1 MLKYT
6 VKRLLQSMITVL
18 LVVSVQL
25 ACERLFGREAALVGR
40 RGERRARRRNV
51 RNTFREKRDR

>member
-18 LVVSVQL
+18 LVVSVVFLL
-25 ACERLFGREAALVGR
+25 AV
-40 RGERRARRRNV
+40 
-51 RNTFREKRDR
+51 KI